1 MLGFKWVIKHSLLLI
16 RSKFSWE
23 VNNIMSSSSRHL
35 PCSQSSLKI
44 PCRKHDSLITVTSCW
59 TWSNVKF
66 TPSKIK
72 KKTSKYKFTNLSQE
86 IAHFPL
92 FVKWWKIPRQVSYAS
107 HLSWTPSIIN
117 WLGGGGG
124 PNLTLYQHLR
134 TLVVF
139 WLQKRLGFPL
149 QRGRGERAI
158 I

>member
-1 MLGFKWVIKHSLLLI
+1 
-16 RSKFSWE
+16 
-23 VNNIMSSSSRHL
+23 MSSSSRHL

-66 TPSKIK
+66 TPSKIEK
-72 KKTSKYKFTNLSQE
+72 KKNSKYKFTNLTQA

-92 FVKWWKIPRQVSYAS
+92 FVKWWKIHMHPICYELQVSS
-107 HLSWTPSIIN
+107 TDW
-117 WLGGGGG
+117 GGGG

-139 WLQKRLGFPL
+139 WF
-149 QRGRGERAI
+149 QRDSVFLYKGGGVREQSSKDPSPFSQLYIYAFDHTCFTYPVVI
-158 I
+158 KASS